1 MSSLEPGDWLVSKS
15 DPSVFLE
22 VLTVAPDGGVRVLI
36 AGQEANT
43 TKRYLLHGYAH
54 LEDDSA

>member
-1 MSSLEPGDWLVSKS
+1 MSSVGPGDWLVSKS

-22 VLTVAPDGGVRVLI
+22 VLTVAPDGGVRVRI

-43 TKRYLLHGYAH
+43 TKRYLLNGYAH